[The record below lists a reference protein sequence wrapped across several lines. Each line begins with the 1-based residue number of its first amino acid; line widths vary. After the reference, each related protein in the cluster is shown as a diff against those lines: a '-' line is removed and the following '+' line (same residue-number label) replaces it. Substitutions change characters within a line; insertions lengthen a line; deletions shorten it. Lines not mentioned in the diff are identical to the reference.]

1 MVLKKLS
8 GFLAG
13 SVPPLVAGSAQPG
26 VSYAAAASSIPL
38 SEVSHE
44 PSVVPLMSSQRNASV
59 DDCSCNVILFGL
71 PGGKSLVESKKVVD
85 EILDF
90 LSGQP
95 VQIRDMFCLGK
106 YVHPLPFPPIHV
118 LF

>member
-1 MVLKKLS
+1 
-8 GFLAG
+8 
-13 SVPPLVAGSAQPG
+13 
-26 VSYAAAASSIPL
+26 
-38 SEVSHE
+38 
-44 PSVVPLMSSQRNASV
+44 MSPQRNASV
-59 DDCSCNVILFGL
+59 DDRSCNVISLFGL
-71 PGGKSLVESKKVVD
+71 PGGKSLFESKKVVD

-95 VQIRDMFCLGK
+95 VQIRDMFRLGK